1 MGPFATALAGF
12 KTTVEARTTAIH
24 QGTVLAVRE
33 SWVAGSPVTGAP
45 ALPIA
50 TNNVPTRGQLRRGVR
65 ITYTGP
71 TTALIYTTVPYA
83 LDVEE
88 NPRGV
93 HFTEG
98 GAHGFALTVA
108 GFPRLLGTVTKRV
121 TGYG

>member
-1 MGPFATALAGF
+1 MGPFAAALAGF
-12 KTTVEARTTAIH
+12 KATVETRTTAIH
-24 QGTVLAVRE
+24 QGSVLAVKE

-50 TNNVPTRGQLRRGVR
+50 TSNVPTRGQLRRGVR
-65 ITYTGP
+65 ITYTDP
-71 TTALIYTTVPYA
+71 NTALVYTTVPYA
-83 LDVEE
+83 PEVEE

-108 GFPRLLGTVTKRV
+108 AFPRLVETVTKRI